1 MTTPMSPE
9 SAHPFGAPAPDGQPA
24 QRLSSAA
31 SLVLVSVAL
40 LAGAAGTF
48 VFLSAHPSGG
58 TMRAVVANGS
68 ATSSPPPASPAA
80 TAAATRAI
88 THRWSRDDEYRW
100 TANRKQSVAYELE
113 ADQQVRVW
121 TTHVRPALVI
131 RCLNRRTEVF
141 VFTETPSKLESSDGL
156 HSVKLRFDDAP
167 ASDQRWPDSAE
178 HDALFAPD
186 GAALAR
192 RISSA
197 HHLRFGFS
205 PHNADPVQVDFDLR
219 DAATVVSHVAKTC
232 GWNTE
237 K

>member
-9 SAHPFGAPAPDGQPA
+9 SAQTPGAPAPEGQPD
-24 QRLSSAA
+24 QRPSSVA

-48 VFLSAHPSGG
+48 MFLGAHPSAG
-58 TMRAVVANGS
+58 TVSAIGANGAA
-68 ATSSPPPASPAA
+68 ATSAAPGA
-80 TAAATRAI
+80 TAAVTAV
-88 THRWSRDDEYRW
+88 THQWSREDEYRW
-100 TANRKQSVAYELE
+100 IANHKRSVAYTLD

-121 TTHVRPALVI
+121 TTHVRPSLVV
-131 RCLNRRTEVF
+131 RCLNRKTEVF
-141 VFTETPSKLESSDGL
+141 VYTETPSKMESTDGL
-156 HSVKLRFDDAP
+156 HSVRLTFDGA
-167 ASDQRWPDSAE
+167 AGSEERWPDSAE

-186 GAALAR
+186 GTALAR

-205 PHNADPVQVDFDLR
+205 PHNADPVQVDFELG
-219 DAATVVSHVAKTC
+219 DAATVMSHVAKTC
-232 GWNTE
+232 GW

>member
-9 SAHPFGAPAPDGQPA
+9 SVQTPGAPAPEGRPA
-24 QRLSSAA
+24 QRPSSVA

-48 VFLSAHPSGG
+48 MFLGAHPSAG
-58 TMRAVVANGS
+58 TVSATGANGA
-68 ATSSPPPASPAA
+68 ATSTAPGSPGA
-80 TAAATRAI
+80 TAAVTAAA
-88 THRWSRDDEYRW
+88 HQWSREDEYRW
-100 TANRKQSVAYELE
+100 IANHKRSVAYELE

-121 TTHVRPALVI
+121 TTHVRPSLVV
-131 RCLNRRTEVF
+131 RCLNRKTEVF
-141 VFTETPSKLESSDGL
+141 VYTETPSKMESTDGL
-156 HSVKLRFDDAP
+156 HSVRLTFDDAA
-167 ASDQRWPDSAE
+167 ASEERWPDSAE

-186 GAALAR
+186 GTALAR

-205 PHNADPVQVDFDLR
+205 PHNADPVQVDFELGE
-219 DAATVVSHVAKTC
+219 AATVMSQVAKTC
-232 GWNTE
+232 GW

>member
-9 SAHPFGAPAPDGQPA
+9 SAQTPGAPAPEGQPV
-24 QRLSSAA
+24 QHPSSVA

-48 VFLSAHPSGG
+48 MFLGAHPSAG
-58 TMRAVVANGS
+58 TVSATGANGAA
-68 ATSSPPPASPAA
+68 ATSTAPGA
-80 TAAATRAI
+80 TAAVTAAT
-88 THRWSRDDEYRW
+88 HQWSREDEYRW
-100 TANRKQSVAYELE
+100 IANHKRSVAYTLD

-121 TTHVRPALVI
+121 TTHVRPSLVV
-131 RCLNRRTEVF
+131 RCLNRKTEVF
-141 VFTETPSKLESSDGL
+141 VYTETPSKMESTDGL
-156 HSVKLRFDDAP
+156 HSVRLTFDGA
-167 ASDQRWPDSAE
+167 AGSEERWPDSAE

-186 GAALAR
+186 GTALAR

-205 PHNADPVQVDFDLR
+205 PHNADPVQVDFELG
-219 DAATVVSHVAKTC
+219 DAATVMSHVAKTC
-232 GWNTE
+232 GW

>member
-9 SAHPFGAPAPDGQPA
+9 SAQTPGAPAPEGQPD
-24 QRLSSAA
+24 QRPSSVA

-48 VFLSAHPSGG
+48 MFLGAHPSAG
-58 TMRAVVANGS
+58 TVSATGANGAA
-68 ATSSPPPASPAA
+68 ATSTAPGA
-80 TAAATRAI
+80 TAAVTAV
-88 THRWSRDDEYRW
+88 THQWSREDEYRW
-100 TANRKQSVAYELE
+100 IANHKRSVAYELD

-121 TTHVRPALVI
+121 TTHVRPSLVV
-131 RCLNRRTEVF
+131 RCLNRKTEVF
-141 VFTETPSKLESSDGL
+141 VYTETPSKLESTDGL
-156 HSVKLRFDDAP
+156 HSVRLTFDDA
-167 ASDQRWPDSAE
+167 AGSEERWPDSAE

-186 GAALAR
+186 GTALAR

-205 PHNADPVQVDFDLR
+205 PHNADPVQVDFELG
-219 DAATVVSHVAKTC
+219 DAATVMSHVAKTC
-232 GWNTE
+232 GW

>member
-9 SAHPFGAPAPDGQPA
+9 SAQTPGAPAPEGQPD
-24 QRLSSAA
+24 QRPSSVA

-48 VFLSAHPSGG
+48 MFLGAHPSAG
-58 TMRAVVANGS
+58 TVSATGANG
-68 ATSSPPPASPAA
+68 AAA
-80 TAAATRAI
+80 TATAPGATAAVTAV
-88 THRWSRDDEYRW
+88 THQWSREDEYRW
-100 TANRKQSVAYELE
+100 IANHKRSVAYELD

-121 TTHVRPALVI
+121 TTHVRPSLVV
-131 RCLNRRTEVF
+131 RCLNRKTEVF
-141 VFTETPSKLESSDGL
+141 VYTETPSKMESTDGL
-156 HSVKLRFDDAP
+156 HSVRLTFDDA
-167 ASDQRWPDSAE
+167 AGSEERWPDSAE

-186 GAALAR
+186 GTALAR

-205 PHNADPVQVDFDLR
+205 PHNADPVQVDFELG
-219 DAATVVSHVAKTC
+219 DAATVMSHVAKTC
-232 GWNTE
+232 GW

>member
-9 SAHPFGAPAPDGQPA
+9 SAQTPGAPAPEGQPD
-24 QRLSSAA
+24 QRPSSVA

-48 VFLSAHPSGG
+48 MFLGAHPSAG
-58 TMRAVVANGS
+58 TVSATGANGAA
-68 ATSSPPPASPAA
+68 ATSTAPGA
-80 TAAATRAI
+80 TAAVTAAT
-88 THRWSRDDEYRW
+88 HQWSREDEYRW
-100 TANRKQSVAYELE
+100 IANHKRSVAYTLD

-121 TTHVRPALVI
+121 TTHVRPSLVV
-131 RCLNRRTEVF
+131 RCLNRKTEVF
-141 VFTETPSKLESSDGL
+141 VYTETPSKMESTDGL
-156 HSVKLRFDDAP
+156 HSVRLTFDGA
-167 ASDQRWPDSAE
+167 AGSEERWPDSAE

-186 GAALAR
+186 GTALAR

-205 PHNADPVQVDFDLR
+205 PHNADPVQVDFELG
-219 DAATVVSHVAKTC
+219 DAATVMSHVAKTC
-232 GWNTE
+232 GW

>member
-9 SAHPFGAPAPDGQPA
+9 SAQTPGAPAPEGQPD
-24 QRLSSAA
+24 QRPSSVA

-48 VFLSAHPSGG
+48 MFLGAHPSAG
-58 TMRAVVANGS
+58 TVSATGANGAA
-68 ATSSPPPASPAA
+68 ATSTAPGA
-80 TAAATRAI
+80 TAAVTAT
-88 THRWSRDDEYRW
+88 HQWSREDEYRW
-100 TANRKQSVAYELE
+100 IANHKRSVAYTLD

-121 TTHVRPALVI
+121 TTHVRPSLVV
-131 RCLNRRTEVF
+131 RCLNRKTEVF
-141 VFTETPSKLESSDGL
+141 VYTETPSKMESTDGL
-156 HSVKLRFDDAP
+156 HSVRLTFDGA
-167 ASDQRWPDSAE
+167 AGSEERWPDSAE

-186 GAALAR
+186 GTALAR

-205 PHNADPVQVDFDLR
+205 PHNADPVQVDFELG
-219 DAATVVSHVAKTC
+219 DAATVMSHVAKTC
-232 GWNTE
+232 GW

>member
-9 SAHPFGAPAPDGQPA
+9 SVQTPAAPAPEGQPD
-24 QRLSSAA
+24 QRPSSVA

-48 VFLSAHPSGG
+48 MFLGAHPSAG
-58 TMRAVVANGS
+58 TVSATGANGAA
-68 ATSSPPPASPAA
+68 ATSPAPGA
-80 TAAATRAI
+80 TAAVTAV
-88 THRWSRDDEYRW
+88 THQWSREDEYRW
-100 TANRKQSVAYELE
+100 IANHKRSVAYELE

-121 TTHVRPALVI
+121 TTHVRPSLVV
-131 RCLNRRTEVF
+131 RCLNRKTEVF
-141 VFTETPSKLESSDGL
+141 VYTETPSKIESTDGL
-156 HSVKLRFDDAP
+156 HSVRLTFDDA
-167 ASDQRWPDSAE
+167 AGSEERWPDSAE

-186 GAALAR
+186 GTALAR

-205 PHNADPVQVDFDLR
+205 PHNADPVQVDFELG
-219 DAATVVSHVAKTC
+219 DAATVMSHVAKTC
-232 GWNTE
+232 GW

>member
-9 SAHPFGAPAPDGQPA
+9 SVQMPAAPAPEGQPV
-24 QRLSSAA
+24 QRSSSVA

-48 VFLSAHPSGG
+48 MFLGAHPSAG
-58 TMRAVVANGS
+58 TVGSTAANGAA
-68 ATSSPPPASPAA
+68 ATSPAPGA
-80 TAAATRAI
+80 TAAVTAV
-88 THRWSRDDEYRW
+88 THQWSREDEYRW
-100 TANRKQSVAYELE
+100 IANHKRSVAYELE

-121 TTHVRPALVI
+121 TTHVRPSLVV
-131 RCLNRRTEVF
+131 RCLNRKTEVF
-141 VFTETPSKLESSDGL
+141 VYTETPSKLESTDGL
-156 HSVKLRFDDAP
+156 HSVRLTFDDA
-167 ASDQRWPDSAE
+167 AGSEERWPDSAE

-186 GAALAR
+186 GTALAR

-205 PHNADPVQVDFDLR
+205 PHNADPVQVDFELG
-219 DAATVVSHVAKTC
+219 DAATVMSHVAKTC
-232 GWNTE
+232 GW